1 MSTPL
6 TRVPLDSYWGVIQAA
21 VRERATTTVLWAAVR
36 LATEQA
42 GETLAPGSFQR
53 MNELRG
59 LANGQRRADA
69 TLDRAGA
76 NETLTS
82 QHISTDINSRD
93 ALQRSLAPRFKVGFD
108 VTGTR
113 VSTGAEVTLRLT
125 DTFGP
130 NLPATKGDLLD
141 TLDVEA
147 PALAMD
153 SDLELSEVTG
163 GLSIR
168 EV

>member
-21 VRERATTTVLWAAVR
+21 VRERATTSVLWAAIR

-42 GETLAPGSFQR
+42 DERLAPGSFQR

-59 LANGQRRADA
+59 LANQQRRADLA
-69 TLDRAGA
+69 LAKADPST
-76 NETLTS
+76 TLTS

-93 ALQRSLAPRFKVGFD
+93 ALSRSLAPRYKVAFD

-113 VSTGAEVTLRLT
+113 ISTGAEVTLRLT

-130 NLPATKGDLLD
+130 NLPATKQDLLD
-141 TLDVEA
+141 LLDVEA
-147 PALAMD
+147 PGLAMD